1 MEETEKY
8 AKILSV
14 QPFWEAEKN
23 NRSILTDSELGGP
36 VAVAYELTAGQ
47 ETDGLTSVPGIGLLG
62 IMFSLEKE
70 KPQAMICGLLNKSKK
85 VPLYGVHHT
94 LCCQF
99 FPGQFTRLFGIPS
112 REVTDMEAPLEDFI
126 RVGTVPEEIAT
137 AEGFENQMAIIRRF
151 IEEWKNRKLRDTSDG
166 LVQYLMKDALQKH
179 GSLQIAQLEKDTG
192 YSARYL
198 QRVMLEH
205 VGLAP
210 KTALNNIRFQSVL
223 RRLLENPFCS
233 LAEAAQAC
241 GYYDQSYFTKVF
253 KEYMGTTP
261 AAFVKQIQEMV
272 RKGEPVKK

>member
-1 MEETEKY
+1 MD
-8 AKILSV
+8 
-14 QPFWEAEKN
+14 P
-23 NRSILTDSELGGP
+23 DLGGP
-36 VAVAYELTAGQ
+36 VAVAYELAAGPDI
-47 ETDGLTSVPGIGLLG
+47 DGLTSVPGIGLLG

-112 REVTDMEAPLEDFI
+112 HEVTDVEAPLEDFI
-126 RVGTVPEEIAT
+126 RVGSVPEEIAL
-137 AEGFENQMAIIRRF
+137 ADGFANQMEIVKRF
-151 IEEWKNRKLRDTSDG
+151 IGEWKNRKLRDTSDG
-166 LVQYLMKDALQKH
+166 LVQYLMKDALQRH
-179 GSLQIAQLEKDTG
+179 GSLQIAQLEKETG

-198 QRVMLEH
+198 QKVMLEH

-233 LAEAAQAC
+233 LAETAQAC
-241 GYYDQSYFTKVF
+241 GYYDQSYFTKIF
-253 KEYMGTTP
+253 KDYMGTTP
-261 AAFVKQIQEMV
+261 AAFVKKLQGMI
-272 RKGEPVKK
+272 RKGETIKK